1 MLNTTFKTKICV
13 GLGKRTIPYLK
24 EREAFKQRPRS
35 MHARVVVD
43 QTVHTTAK
51 INKVKDL
58 ALNF

>member
-43 QTVHTTAK
+43 HRLSTQLQRSTKLK
-51 INKVKDL
+51 IWH
-58 ALNF
+58 